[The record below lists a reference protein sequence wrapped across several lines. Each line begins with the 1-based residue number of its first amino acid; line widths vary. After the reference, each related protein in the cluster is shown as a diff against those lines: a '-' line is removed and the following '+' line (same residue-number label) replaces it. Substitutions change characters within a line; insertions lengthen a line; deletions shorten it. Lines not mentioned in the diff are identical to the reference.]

1 MKTLRATLKGS
12 FLGAATHR
20 TASQWARSL
29 FAIVLA
35 GLLAGGPLSPVFA
48 QTPAQNPPSN
58 PVPTATTAPD
68 GSSIAPVSSLGL
80 GTHNYTHG
88 PRSFPN
94 ILKPY
99 EPIHVDQPML
109 INSPRLDQ
117 LVHDGKLELTL
128 QDAVELALE
137 NSMDIAVQ
145 RYYPWM
151 ADTGILFANS
161 GTPGGFGTPGAT
173 IAASQAAINP
183 FALTITTYDPII
195 QSSASIASVTT
206 PVNNPFT
213 TGNGV
218 QSGFTSLLS
227 HSTQFNNSYSQT

>member
-1 MKTLRATLKGS
+1 MKRS
-12 FLGAATHR
+12 ILGANAR
-20 TASQWARSL
+20 RAASQWARSL

-68 GSSIAPVSSLGL
+68 GTSIAPVSSFGL
-80 GTHNYTHG
+80 GTHDYSHV

-99 EPIHVDQPML
+99 EPIHIDPPML
-109 INSPRLDQ
+109 VNSPRLDQ
-117 LVHDGKLELTL
+117 LVRDGKLEVSL

-145 RYYPWM
+145 RY
-151 ADTGILFANS
+151 
-161 GTPGGFGTPGAT
+161 
-173 IAASQAAINP
+173 
-183 FALTITTYDPII
+183 
-195 QSSASIASVTT
+195 
-206 PVNNPFT
+206 
-213 TGNGV
+213 
-218 QSGFTSLLS
+218 
-227 HSTQFNNSYSQT
+227 